1 MADQAKFDIE
11 QEQKYASKGHQITD
25 LNNALQERTFRLHNL
40 EKDVNKCSELIAV
53 HDEDMLKTTR
63 VLQRQIDEK
72 QDTIQRYK
80 EKL

>member
-1 MADQAKFDIE
+1 
-11 QEQKYASKGHQITD
+11 
-25 LNNALQERTFRLHNL
+25 LQERSYRLENL

-72 QDTIQRYK
+72 QDTIARYK